1 MQRAANKIKHKH
13 FIFQKADIVN
23 IRVGF
28 FSVLMMFGCDITWD
42 LKKRKKK
49 KRKKFEACVALV
61 MKMLL
66 SNLSLSRDG
75 STASYTMACK
85 SIFRPIF
92 IYLDV
97 DGALSSLR
105 HSLLKIASVVSMASQ
120 TVLEGRGD

>member
-1 MQRAANKIKHKH
+1 
-13 FIFQKADIVN
+13 
-23 IRVGF
+23 
-28 FSVLMMFGCDITWD
+28 MMFGCDITWD
-42 LKKRKKK
+42 LKKK

-75 STASYTMACK
+75 SIASYIMACK

-120 TVLEGRGD
+120 TVLEGRGGLTWGESCRPWLL